1 MAKII
6 GVKYFNTLIVKG
18 DKPESLG
25 GQWHIEES
33 RIKGGFNDDFID
45 LGVKAYLVNPDF
57 TEENLEE
64 DLVASGLYN
73 EFTGVNNI
81 NQFSLANPIRK
92 NIANGKGSI
101 QKLFAEDTNLLVF
114 QEEKVSFVLVNKN
127 AIFTAQG
134 GNLTTSGSEFFNQVN
149 SYAGDYG
156 ISKNPE
162 SFAYYAGRK
171 YFTDKAKGAVL
182 RLSRDGITEISNYG
196 MRSFFRK
203 NLTKAVNLYG
213 MWDMYDKKY
222 LLSVQG
228 EDLVINGDFY
238 NGSNNWTLV
247 NDVTVTSDGAAFLNT
262 DTDAATSVTQSNVF
276 EIGKTYRIYYQIRSY
291 TTGRLRI
298 PFVGVND
305 SGGTDL
311 TTSIG
316 RHFIDVEAFTTDLK
330 IERKTDP
337 TTITI
342 DNIAVSEI
350 DNTFTRLNS
359 QPIIKGENEFSV
371 AFDDG
376 NNGWTSFFSYC
387 SRGNGG
393 SIDSNFYTF
402 KPTASNV
409 SAIWKHYTN
418 SIVNTF
424 HGIQDNST
432 IEFIFNNNPSISK
445 NFLTLSY
452 EGSSGWSATD
462 IETDTDTGANIAN
475 YDVNNQDLII
485 SAFQKLHNKYF
496 SNIVNTSSAAA
507 NEVVFG
513 ESISGI
519 KGFFMKI
526 RIKVLTNDF
535 KELFAVSTNYNK
547 NIS

>member
-64 DLVASGLYN
+64 GLVASGLYN

-92 NIANGKGSI
+92 NISNGKGSI

-114 QEEKVSFVLVNKN
+114 QEEKVSFVLINKN

-149 SYAGDYG
+149 SYAGNFG

-196 MRSFFRK
+196 MRSFFRS
-203 NLTKAVNLYG
+203 NLTKAINLYG

-222 LLSVQG
+222 ILSVEG

-238 NGSNNWTLV
+238 NGSTNWTLV
-247 NDVTVTSDGAAFLNT
+247 NDVTVTGDGAIFSNT
-262 DTDAATSVTQSNVF
+262 DTDDVSSITQTNVF
-276 EIGKTYRIYYQIRSY
+276 EIGKTYRIYYKIRSY
-291 TTGRLRI
+291 TEGGLRI
-298 PFVGVND
+298 PFMGVND
-305 SGGTDL
+305 SGGTTL
-311 TTSIG
+311 TNAIG

-330 IERKTDP
+330 IERTVDP
-337 TTITI
+337 TTITVS
-342 DNIAVSEI
+342 NIAASEI
-350 DNTFTRLNS
+350 DNTFTRLDS
-359 QPIIKGENEFSV
+359 QPIIRGENEFSV

-387 SRGNGG
+387 SRAQGG

-402 KPTASNV
+402 KPTGANV
-409 SAIWKHYTN
+409 SVIWKHYSSTD
-418 SIVNTF
+418 VNTF
-424 HGIQDNST
+424 HGIVDNST
-432 IEFIFNNNPSISK
+432 IEFIFNNNPSVNK
-445 NFLTLSY
+445 NFLNLSY
-452 EGSSGWSATD
+452 EGSDGWSMTN
-462 IETDTDTGANIAN
+462 IETDTDFGYNIGV
-475 YDVNNQDLII
+475 YDVNNQDSII
-485 SAFQKLHNKYF
+485 SAFQKIHNKYF
-496 SNIVNTSSAAA
+496 SNIINSSPSAA
-507 NEVVFG
+507 NEVIFG

-519 KGFFMKI
+519 KGFFMKV
-526 RIKVLTNDF
+526 RIKVLSDDF